1 MLKKALAIA
10 ATCAVL
16 LGFGGM
22 EVEAAPHPHGHAP
35 GFHDRGH
42 RQPPPVF
49 RNDGRRQPPPGFRN
63 DGRRQPP
70 PVFRHGHKPGH
81 QLPPGFRR

>member
-49 RNDGRRQPPPGFRN
+49 RNDGRRQPPP
-63 DGRRQPP
+63 
-70 PVFRHGHKPGH
+70 VFRHGHGPGH